1 MRLNSIILLLIFL
14 IIISCAKEKSNI
26 EIIEQKEIDLQ
37 MIDAYREGLEE
48 LELGDGLNAAKKFTE
63 AELLFP
69 QSLWAPRSALMAAY
83 SYYVDNYYADSIYE
97 IERYLKTYPNHER
110 NDYAYYLL
118 GIVYYD
124 QIVDERKDIKAILE
138 SKKYFELVIKN
149 YPNTDYALDSKFK
162 IDLINEILASK
173 EIYLARYYI
182 EREKWIPA
190 INRLKIVVD
199 NFNDSI
205 FIEEAL
211 YRLVE
216 VHFKIGLEDEAKKYA
231 YLLGYN
237 YQSSEWY
244 EKSYKIFN
252 KNYVNLEKKLKKEK
266 NKKGLIDRVKSRI
279 LNEN

>member
-1 MRLNSIILLLIFL
+1 MRLNSIFLLLISL
-14 IIISCAKEKSNI
+14 IFISCAKEKSNI
-26 EIIEQKEIDLQ
+26 EFIEQKEIDLQ
-37 MIDAYREGLEE
+37 MIDAYREGLDE

-69 QSLWAPRSALMAAY
+69 QSVWAPRSALMAAY

-97 IERYLKTYPNHER
+97 IERYLKTYPKHER

-162 IDLINEILASK
+162 IELINEILASK

-199 NFNDSI
+199 NYNDSI

-216 VHFKIGLEDEAKKYA
+216 VHFKIGLENEAKKYA

-266 NKKGLIDRVKSRI
+266 NKKGLIDRVKSKI